1 MTLLILS
8 MRNLKTTINSHKKY
22 NTTTKPLNQN
32 KMKAVLKFNLPDD
45 QHEFDMAVQGGKMYL
60 ALWDISKELR
70 TLWKYEELSEEE
82 WNMVE
87 RIRDKFYEILDDN
100 QIKLDK

>member
-1 MTLLILS
+1 
-8 MRNLKTTINSHKKY
+8 
-22 NTTTKPLNQN
+22 
-32 KMKAVLKFNLPDD
+32 MKAKLTFDLPEDKYEWENAMRAD
-45 QHEFDMAVQGGKMYL
+45 AMYSV
-60 ALWDISKELR
+60 LWDLSQELR

-87 RIRDKFYEILDDN
+87 RIRDKFFEILDEH